1 MFEQLSDKLT
11 ATFENLRGRPRV
23 TEADL
28 DDALR
33 DVRVALLEADVNLKV
48 VRQLVATVRE
58 RALGEK
64 VLESITGA
72 QQVVKIVHDALVE
85 MLGGEAVPIARA
97 EKPPTVILLVG
108 LQGSGKTTTA
118 AKIANVLRKQ
128 GRRPTLVA
136 ADVYRPAAIDQLK
149 TLGKQL
155 GIAVSTVDPKRVA
168 DDVAKAA
175 QAAPSQNADT
185 VIVDTAG
192 RLHIDD
198 AMMTEVEQVVSASHP
213 DEVLL
218 VVDAM
223 TGQDAV
229 EAASAFKARLPIS
242 GLVLTKVDSD
252 ARGGASLSIRAATG
266 VPVKYLGVGEKLDAL
281 EVFHPDRLS
290 QRILGRGDVLT
301 RVARGEAS
309 LSLRAETGIPVKR
322 MGAGEKRDA
331 IEPFHP
337 DRIAQRILGMGDV
350 VTLVE
355 RAQEVVDQ
363 KEAEEQT
370 KKLLEARFTFDD
382 FYQQLQQLKKMGP
395 LGELMKM
402 IPGMGGLAK
411 QLPEGPE
418 AERELKRIEAIISSM
433 TRDER
438 ADPTIINGSRRRR
451 IASGSGTTVA
461 DVNQLI
467 KQFGEMQKLMKQMGG
482 LAKSGRLPRI
492 PGMPRL

>member
-1 MFEQLSDKLT
+1 MFEQLSDKLNV
-11 ATFENLRGRPRV
+11 TFERLRGRARV

-28 DDALR
+28 EEALR

-64 VLESITGA
+64 VIESITGA

-85 MLGGEAVPIARA
+85 MLGGEAVAIARA
-97 EKPPTVILLVG
+97 ERPPTVILLVG

-118 AKIANVLRKQ
+118 GKLANVLRKQ
-128 GRRPTLVA
+128 GRHPFLVA
-136 ADVYRPAAIDQLK
+136 ADVHRPAAIDQLR

-155 GIAVSTVDPKRVA
+155 SIPVTAVGASTVA
-168 DDVAKAA
+168 ADVAKEIA
-175 QAAPSQNADT
+175 AAPSQSRDT

-192 RLHIDD
+192 RLHIDE
-198 AMMTEVEQVVSASHP
+198 AMMTEVEAVVAAARPH
-213 DEVLL
+213 EVLL

-281 EVFHPDRLS
+281 EVFHPDRL
-290 QRILGRGDVLT
+290 
-301 RVARGEAS
+301 
-309 LSLRAETGIPVKR
+309 
-322 MGAGEKRDA
+322 
-331 IEPFHP
+331 
-337 DRIAQRILGMGDV
+337 AQRILGMGDV
-350 VTLVE
+350 LTLVE
-355 RAQEVVDQ
+355 RAQDAVDR
-363 KEAEEQT
+363 KTAEEQT
-370 KKLLEARFTFDD
+370 KKLLEARFTFED
-382 FYQQLQQLKKMGP
+382 FYATLQQVKKMGP
-395 LGELMKM
+395 IGDLLKM

-411 QLPEGPE
+411 QMPEGPQAE
-418 AERELKRIEAIISSM
+418 AEMRRIEAIISSM
-433 TRDER
+433 TRAER
-438 ADPTIINGSRRRR
+438 ADPSLLNGSRRRR
-451 IASGSGTTVA
+451 IAKGSGTTVS

-467 KQFGEMQKLMKQMGG
+467 KQFAEMQKVMKQMGG
-482 LAKSGRLPRI
+482 LAKSGKLPRI
-492 PGMPRL
+492 PGMPRIG

>member
-1 MFEQLSDKLT
+1 MFEQLSDKLNV
-11 ATFENLRGRPRV
+11 TFERLRGRARV

-28 DDALR
+28 EEALR

-85 MLGGEAVPIARA
+85 MLGGEAIPLARA
-97 EKPPTVILLVG
+97 DKPPTVILLVG

-118 AKIANVLRKQ
+118 AKLANVLRKQ

-136 ADVYRPAAIDQLK
+136 ADVYRPAAIEQLR

-155 GIAVSTVDPKRVA
+155 QIPVTAVDASRVA
-168 DDVAKAA
+168 ADVAKEVAA
-175 QAAPSQNADT
+175 AASQQKDT

-198 AMMTEVEQVVSASHP
+198 AMMSEVEAVVAAASPH
-213 DEVLL
+213 EVLL

-229 EAASAFKARLPIS
+229 EAASAFKARLPIT

-281 EVFHPDRLS
+281 EVFHPDRL
-290 QRILGRGDVLT
+290 
-301 RVARGEAS
+301 
-309 LSLRAETGIPVKR
+309 
-322 MGAGEKRDA
+322 
-331 IEPFHP
+331 
-337 DRIAQRILGMGDV
+337 AQRILGMGDV
-350 VTLVE
+350 LTLVE
-355 RAQEVVDQ
+355 RAQEAVDR
-363 KEAEEQT
+363 KTAEEQT
-370 KKLLEARFTFDD
+370 KKLLEARFTFED
-382 FYQQLQQLKKMGP
+382 FYATLQQVKKMGP
-395 LGELMKM
+395 IGDLLKM

-418 AERELKRIEAIISSM
+418 AEAEMKRIEAIISSM
-433 TRDER
+433 TKAER
-438 ADPTIINGSRRRR
+438 ADPGLINGSRRRR

-467 KQFGEMQKLMKQMGG
+467 KQFGEMQKMMKQMGG

-492 PGMPRL
+492 PGMPRIGP

>member
-1 MFEQLSDKLT
+1 MFEQLSDKLNV
-11 ATFENLRGRPRV
+11 TFERLRGRARV

-28 DDALR
+28 EEALR

-85 MLGGEAVPIARA
+85 MLGGEAAPLARA

-118 AKIANVLRKQ
+118 GKLANLLRKQ
-128 GRRPTLVA
+128 GRHPLMVA
-136 ADVYRPAAIDQLK
+136 ADVHRPAAIDQLK
-149 TLGKQL
+149 ALGKQL
-155 GIAVSTVDPKRVA
+155 SIPVTAVDAQRVA
-168 DDVAKAA
+168 GDVASAIA
-175 QAAPSQNADT
+175 AAPAQGNDT
-185 VIVDTAG
+185 VLIDSAG
-192 RLHIDD
+192 RLHIDE
-198 AMMTEVEQVVSASHP
+198 AMMQEVEGVVAAAKPH
-213 DEVLL
+213 EVLL

-229 EAASAFKARLPIS
+229 EAASAFHARLPIT

-266 VPVKYLGVGEKLDAL
+266 IPVKLLGVGEKLDAL
-281 EVFHPDRLS
+281 EVFHPDRL
-290 QRILGRGDVLT
+290 
-301 RVARGEAS
+301 
-309 LSLRAETGIPVKR
+309 
-322 MGAGEKRDA
+322 
-331 IEPFHP
+331 
-337 DRIAQRILGMGDV
+337 AQRILGMGDV
-350 VTLVE
+350 LTLVE
-355 RAQEVVDQ
+355 RAQEAVDQ
-363 KEAEEQT
+363 KTAEQQA
-370 KKLLEARFTFDD
+370 KKFMEARFTFED
-382 FYQQLQQLKKMGP
+382 FYATLQQVKKMGP
-395 LGELMKM
+395 IGDLMKM

-411 QLPEGPE
+411 QLPEGPQAE
-418 AERELKRIEAIISSM
+418 AEMKRIEAIISSM
-433 TRDER
+433 TKAER

-451 IASGSGTTVA
+451 IAKGSGTTVA

-467 KQFGEMQKLMKQMGG
+467 KQFAEMQKLMKQMGG
-482 LAKSGRLPRI
+482 LAKAGRLPRM